1 MRQKKYN
8 VIGVMSGTSLDGLD
22 IAYIEFVKNKE
33 WSFRIIRAETLK
45 YTPEWYARLK
55 NAIYLDNE
63 SLSELD
69 HEYSVFTATSVLK
82 FIDDNR
88 INNLDVVC
96 SHGHTVYH
104 QPEKGITLQ
113 MGNKEILADI
123 LNLPVVC
130 DFRVQDVQLGGQGA
144 PLVPIGDEL
153 LFSEYDYCLNL
164 GGFANISINV
174 DGERIAYDICPVN
187 IVLNH
192 YASFLGLD
200 YDRGGKLA
208 SQGSI
213 DAQLLEDLN
222 NLPYYKRH
230 YPKSLGYEWVQEGIF
245 KLING
250 RDIQV
255 MDVLR
260 TFTEHIVCQL
270 IKNLVSGKSLFVTG
284 GGAYNTFLMRR
295 LNELSEVQIVIP
307 STEIIE
313 FKEAMIF
320 GFLGVLKMRNET
332 NALASVTGAIKNHSS
347 GKVFY
352 PKND

>member
-1 MRQKKYN
+1 MKQEKYN
-8 VIGVMSGTSLDGLD
+8 IIGVMSGTSLDGLD
-22 IAYIEFVKNKE
+22 IAYVEFIKNEK
-33 WSFRIIRAETLK
+33 WSFRIIKAETLK
-45 YTPEWYARLK
+45 YVPEWYSRLK

-96 SHGHTVYH
+96 SHGHTVFH
-104 QPEKGITLQ
+104 QPENGITCQ
-113 MGNKEILADI
+113 IGNKGILADI
-123 LNLPVVC
+123 LNVTVVC

-164 GGFANISINV
+164 GGFANISVNIN
-174 DGERIAYDICPVN
+174 GNRIAYDICPAN

-192 YASFLGLD
+192 YASLLGME
-200 YDRGGKLA
+200 YDRGGELA

-213 DAQLLEDLN
+213 NEGLLEGLN
-222 NLPYYKRH
+222 NVSYYKSP
-230 YPKSLGYEWVQEGIF
+230 YPKSLGYEWVQREVF
-245 KLING
+245 QLINNT
-250 RDIQV
+250 DIQV
-255 MDVLR
+255 TDVLR

-270 IKNLVSGKSLFVTG
+270 VKNMDPKKNVFITG
-284 GGAYNTFLMRR
+284 GGVYNSFLIKR
-295 LNELSEVQIVIP
+295 LKELADVQIVIP
-307 STEIIE
+307 PAEIIE

>member
-1 MRQKKYN
+1 MKQKKYN

-22 IAYIEFVKNKE
+22 IAYVEFVKNEK
-33 WSFRIIRAETLK
+33 WSFRIIKAETLK
-45 YTPEWYARLK
+45 YVPEWYSRLK
-55 NAIYLDNE
+55 NAIHLDNE

-113 MGNKEILADI
+113 MGNKEVLADI
-123 LNLPVVC
+123 LNLTVVC

-164 GGFANISINV
+164 GGFANISVNMK
-174 DGERIAYDICPVN
+174 GKRIAYDICPAN

-192 YASFLGLD
+192 YANLLD
-200 YDRGGKLA
+200 MEYDRGGEIA
-208 SQGSI
+208 SKGTI
-213 DAQLLEDLN
+213 IEGLLDDLN
-222 NLPYYKRH
+222 NLPYYKSP
-230 YPKSLGYEWVQEGIF
+230 YPKSLGYEWVQKEIF
-245 KLING
+245 QLINTE
-250 RDIQV
+250 DIQV

-260 TFTEHIVCQL
+260 TFTEHVVCQL
-270 IKNLVSGKSLFVTG
+270 INNMVSGKSVFITG
-284 GGAYNTFLMRR
+284 GGVYNTFLMRR
-295 LNELSEVQIVIP
+295 LNELSDVQIVIP
-307 STEIIE
+307 PAEVVE

-320 GFLGVLKMRNET
+320 GFLGVLKLRNEI
-332 NALASVTGAIKNHSS
+332 NSLASVTGALKNHSA
-347 GKVFY
+347 GNVFY
-352 PKND
+352 PQNI